1 MRFPAAGQRAP
12 ESPFPSGLVFLGPVA
27 AACSGTNGASLCPPL
42 GIAGQV
48 SIDTNG
54 DRYGDFSV
62 IAMTDAEAG
71 TQEVSGR
78 GPGPHSADG

>member
-1 MRFPAAGQRAP
+1 MAWAP
-12 ESPFPSGLVFLGPVA
+12 SDPVPPCLVFSGSA
-27 AACSGTNGASLCPPL
+27 ALPLCHPL

-71 TQEVSGR
+71 TQEVSER
-78 GPGPHSADG
+78 GSARSPAG